1 MESLLR
7 KMGLENRISDGL
19 DLSSID
25 LPLDKDKIGMAL
37 DGLRREAVD
46 FLKASMS

>member
-7 KMGLENRISDGL
+7 KMGIENRLSDGS
-19 DLSSID
+19 DLTYID
-25 LPLDKDKIGMAL
+25 LTLINDKIGMAL
-37 DGLRREAVD
+37 DGLRQEAVD

>member
-7 KMGLENRISDGL
+7 KMGLENRLSDGS
-19 DLSSID
+19 DIYSID
-25 LPLDKDKIGMAL
+25 LPLDNDKIGMAL
-37 DGLRREAVD
+37 DGLRQEAVD